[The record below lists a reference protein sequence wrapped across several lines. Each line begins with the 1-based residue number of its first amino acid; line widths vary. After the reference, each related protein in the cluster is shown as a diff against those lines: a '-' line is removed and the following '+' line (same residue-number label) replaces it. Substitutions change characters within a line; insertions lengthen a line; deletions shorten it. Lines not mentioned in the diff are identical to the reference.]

1 MGQSL
6 GGDDPITIELT
17 GPGTVAEDVAV
28 AARHR
33 NADRAMKIYA
43 VVNQKGGVGKTT
55 SVINIGAFLA
65 DNGWRVLIVDLDP
78 QANATSGL
86 GYDKNAIA
94 NSTYDLLLET
104 AAFDDVSIHN
114 AENSLTLLPANP
126 DLSGAEVEL
135 VNEMARE
142 YRLKQALVP
151 AAGRFDYVLIDC
163 PPSLSLLTIN
173 ALTAARDGVLIPIQC
188 EYLAL
193 EGLSQLMRTLEMVKR
208 YLNEHLF
215 IRGMVM
221 TMYDSRTN
229 LSRQVVE
236 EVRSHFAGKVFR
248 TIIPRNVRL
257 SEAPSYGQPINI
269 YAPSSAGAIAYKVL
283 TAELLKG
290 DGVPLKAK
298 DLSR

>member
-1 MGQSL
+1 
-6 GGDDPITIELT
+6 
-17 GPGTVAEDVAV
+17 VAEDVAV

-104 AAFDDVSIHN
+104 AAFDDVSIHD
-114 AENSLTLLPANP
+114 AENGLTLLPANP